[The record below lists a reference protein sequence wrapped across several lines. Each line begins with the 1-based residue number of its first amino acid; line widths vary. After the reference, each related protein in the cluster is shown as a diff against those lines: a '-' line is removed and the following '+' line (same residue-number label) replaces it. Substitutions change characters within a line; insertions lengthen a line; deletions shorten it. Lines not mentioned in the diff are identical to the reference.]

1 MEKHKFV
8 LSFLRYHWTSGG
20 GAPTHRESQKSGF
33 ARVLGR
39 AAIHMQQRICCLYA
53 RNCAQPSDRSRLIK
67 SPIRLSGD
75 TGTAAP
81 AVQRIIHEVTRA
93 AAAATAAAAAI
104 RAAFIR
110 ADNVRGGSAAASA
123 EQYKHTSDGPLFSLT
138 NEILLHGSL
147 WLHGHRANFVD
158 DESNVDDVSRL
169 FSSISPGEM
178 DSKTWRKIKRK
189 NNF

>member
-1 MEKHKFV
+1 MEKHNFV
-8 LSFLRYHWTSGG
+8 LSFLRYHGNSGG

-39 AAIHMQQRICCLYA
+39 AAVHMQQRICCLYG

-75 TGTAAP
+75 TGTAAAP
-81 AVQRIIHEVTRA
+81 TVQRIIHEATRA
-93 AAAATAAAAAI
+93 ATTAAAAI

-123 EQYKHTSDGPLFSLT
+123 EQYKHTSDRPIVPSRGALT
-138 NEILLHGSL
+138 ISI
-147 WLHGHRANFVD
+147 HRARDIRGLSLGRCTN
-158 DESNVDDVSRL
+158 
-169 FSSISPGEM
+169 
-178 DSKTWRKIKRK
+178 
-189 NNF
+189 